1 MNALNDTEIAVLEL
15 LVAMPRTV
23 FSPVAASAA
32 NKLSQLGFA
41 VCEEGRWF
49 VTARGIEVTHRT
61 LH

>member
-1 MNALNDTEIAVLEL
+1 MHALNDTEIAVLEL

-32 NKLSQLGFA
+32 TKLSELGFA